1 PPANIPMIALGAG
14 LLWFGWFGFNA
25 GSELAAD
32 GRAAFAWVI
41 TNTSA
46 ATAGFTWTVVE
57 WIHRGKPSLVG
68 AASGAVAGLVA
79 ITPASGFVGPMSAI
93 QIGLMAGIGCYF
105 ACVKLKEV
113 AGYDDALDVV
123 GIHGIGGTI
132 GSFATGLYCRK
143 MVMGPEGVDGLFIGW
158 SAEGIN
164 QLGIQCITFSTTWA
178 YAFSATIMI
187 SLIVKYTVG
196 LRTREDQE
204 DTGLDITLH
213 GESAY

>member
-1 PPANIPMIALGAG
+1 
-14 LLWFGWFGFNA
+14 FGFNA

-68 AASGAVAGLVA
+68 AISGAVAGLVA
-79 ITPASGFVGPMSAI
+79 ITPASGFVGPMAAM
-93 QIGLMAGIGCYF
+93 QIGLAAGIGCYF
-105 ACVKLKEV
+105 ACTKLKTV
-113 AGYDDALDVV
+113 MGYDDALDVV

-132 GSFATGLYCRK
+132 GSLATGLYCRK

-158 SAEGIN
+158 GAEGIK
-164 QLGIQCITFSTTWA
+164 QLAIQGISFSTTWA
-178 YAFSATIMI
+178 YAFSATII
-187 SLIVKYTVG
+187 IGLIVKYTVG
-196 LRTREDQE
+196 LRTRENQE
-204 DTGLDITLH
+204 DRGLDIALH
-213 GESAY
+213 GESAYHLEVDINKVK